1 MHGLPMIVLG
11 VALLA
16 GCQPAVAPA
25 AVPASSGQEAQ
36 AVPPPRAEPSPE
48 LQQAAPAP
56 PGALRAVLALTRHHW
71 RLASAVDVGG
81 SRIDALFVRPQ
92 LPLQLDFNAS
102 LVSVGNAC
110 NVMSARHAPTADSLS
125 VEPFSAAMTPCA
137 DPALGRLDGEVAKR
151 LQGRLA
157 MRFEEGEPPRL
168 VLVNA
173 AGDVFTF
180 DGVDDARVAPA
191 GG

>member
-1 MHGLPMIVLG
+1 MRKLSMIALPGL
-11 VALLA
+11 LLA

-25 AVPASSGQEAQ
+25 AVPAPTLEAQ
-36 AVPPPRAEPSPE
+36 SVTAPPAQMQQATPSP
-48 LQQAAPAP
+48 A
-56 PGALRAVLALTRHHW
+56 GALHAVLALTRHHW
-71 RLASAVDVGG
+71 RLVTAVDAEGR
-81 SRIDALFVRPQ
+81 RIDALLVRPQ

-110 NVMSARHAPTADSLS
+110 NVMSAHHAPAADSLV

-151 LQGRLA
+151 LQGRLE
-157 MRFEEGEPPRL
+157 MRFESGGMPRL

-180 DGVDDARVAPA
+180 DGDDDASVVPA